1 MTPESLE
8 KLVDQFRMAL
18 LESEPLIWR
27 QIQVCAC

>member
-8 KLVDQFRMAL
+8 KLVDQFRMEL